1 MADFDAD
8 EVIAQA
14 ILALTKKYPGLT
26 STEIEEAV
34 RAEFAEL
41 HTRPVQDFIQV
52 LTEKGAKKRL
62 KIRDPH

>member
-1 MADFDAD
+1 MAEFDAD

-14 ILALTKKYPGLT
+14 IATLTKKYPGL
-26 STEIEEAV
+26 STQEVEDAV

-41 HTRPVQDFIQV
+41 QSRPVQDFIQV

-62 KIRDPH
+62 KIREQH